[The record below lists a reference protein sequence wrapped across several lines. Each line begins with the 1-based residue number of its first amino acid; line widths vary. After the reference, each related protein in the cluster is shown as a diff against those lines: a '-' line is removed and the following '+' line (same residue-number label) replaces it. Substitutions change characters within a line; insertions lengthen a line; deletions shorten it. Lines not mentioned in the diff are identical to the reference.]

1 MCIGQWEDISASPTV
16 INWLKN
22 GINIP
27 FKSTPFP
34 FEYSNRHFSKSEQT
48 FLQAEIARLSKT
60 GVIKRDDS
68 LQFISPINCVPK
80 KNNKFRLVADL
91 RHINSHICTK
101 NFKYDNISSIT
112 ETIRSK
118 DKLVTIDIKDGFYHI
133 PVSEQSQQYLGFSFE
148 GQKYKWCRL
157 PFGCSVSPYF
167 FCKTLRP
174 IITFLRLKG
183 IRVSVYVDDFILAAT
198 ETCIEEHKIVLLET
212 LQKLGITV
220 NFEKLSLEPTTS
232 KEYIG
237 YVISTDNEDGMVWI
251 KIPQKRITKLRHDI
265 KLALKKKTLSA
276 RALARI
282 SGQCIA
288 MSKAIIPTKLLLR
301 NIYKLLR
308 QRESWH
314 DKLTLD
320 SGCVKDLEWWLN
332 GLKSWNGCAVHQ
344 KPIDCQL
351 VTDASHIGW
360 GAVLEEKQA
369 RGLWTAQTSSQCSNY
384 REMMAVYLGM
394 RAFKHQIANKVVQ
407 VLSDNISTVANINFQ
422 GGQSQQLT
430 SVATQIWSE
439 ALRNNVTLTA
449 KYLAGSLNI
458 HADYLS
464 REITTT
470 DWKLNPAIF
479 SYLDRLWGPHTID
492 RCAGMNN
499 HLIEVY
505 NSRYYDPDTSGVDC
519 LAQQDWGN
527 HNNFINPPFC
537 LIPRILSTLQRH
549 QAVGTIIAPM

>member
-91 RHINSHICTK
+91 RHINSNICAK

-112 ETIRSK
+112 ETIQSK

-167 FCKTLRP
+167 FCKTLKP

-198 ETCIEEHKIVLLET
+198 ETCIEEHKIDLLET

-220 NFEKLSLEPTTS
+220 NFEKSSLEPTTS

-237 YVISTDNEDGMVWI
+237 Y
-251 KIPQKRITKLRHDI
+251 
-265 KLALKKKTLSA
+265 
-276 RALARI
+276 
-282 SGQCIA
+282 
-288 MSKAIIPTKLLLR
+288 
-301 NIYKLLR
+301 
-308 QRESWH
+308 
-314 DKLTLD
+314 
-320 SGCVKDLEWWLN
+320 
-332 GLKSWNGCAVHQ
+332 
-344 KPIDCQL
+344 
-351 VTDASHIGW
+351 
-360 GAVLEEKQA
+360 
-369 RGLWTAQTSSQCSNY
+369 
-384 REMMAVYLGM
+384 
-394 RAFKHQIANKVVQ
+394 
-407 VLSDNISTVANINFQ
+407 
-422 GGQSQQLT
+422 
-430 SVATQIWSE
+430 
-439 ALRNNVTLTA
+439 
-449 KYLAGSLNI
+449 
-458 HADYLS
+458 
-464 REITTT
+464 
-470 DWKLNPAIF
+470 
-479 SYLDRLWGPHTID
+479 
-492 RCAGMNN
+492 
-499 HLIEVY
+499 
-505 NSRYYDPDTSGVDC
+505 
-519 LAQQDWGN
+519 
-527 HNNFINPPFC
+527 
-537 LIPRILSTLQRH
+537 
-549 QAVGTIIAPM
+549 